1 MPTPDGKLVMHAE
14 LRLGS
19 SRLYV
24 CDEMPGA
31 DALSPRKL
39 RGTSVS
45 LHLWV
50 EDCDAAFDRAVEAGA
65 RVSMPLTDAFWGDR
79 YGRLIDPFGHAF
91 AIATHKEDVS
101 VEQMVDRAA
110 AHFSTLPEV
119 AAPPRRDPGK
129 KARWSTRDKK
139 ARKARE
145 KEKRKQS
152 KKQGRKPGKKHA
164 KRKALEKQGARRSE
178 G

>member
-1 MPTPDGKLVMHAE
+1 M
-14 LRLGS
+14 
-19 SRLYV
+19 
-24 CDEMPGA
+24 
-31 DALSPRKL
+31 KL

-91 AIATHKEDVS
+91 AIATHREDVS
-101 VEQMVDRAA
+101 VEQMVERAA
-110 AHFSTLPEV
+110 AHFSALPEASV
-119 AAPPRRDPGK
+119 PPRRDPGK

-145 KEKRKQS
+145 KEKRKQA
-152 KKQGRKPGKKHA
+152 KKEAKKQPKQQGRKPGKKHA